1 MPGKLLNRQGFSSSR
16 LVLNKGSVLSVKIGV
31 APGNWSWD
39 SGADFFRFV
48 EACEQLGWDSL
59 WLTDRL
65 VSEQFSLEPVT
76 ALAAVAARTRTIKF
90 GTAVLVAS
98 LRNPAVLAKELATVD
113 FLAGGR
119 LLPAVGLGS
128 ADRKEHEAAGVAKE
142 DRGARTDEAIGLLRR
157 LWTEEHVVHHGQ
169 FFNLSNVTIQ
179 PKPLFRP
186 ALPIW
191 VGGRTTHALRRVARL
206 GDGWLASSIT
216 PGEAA
221 FGVRTIRHYLVEAG
235 REIEADHYGVL
246 LGVYLGN
253 SRKDG
258 LAQIRAHTRSPRLDV
273 SLESYTAMGTT
284 DEILHTIERYQAC
297 GISKFVLRL
306 TCGKEE
312 GLEQLQCL
320 AEAIAVPINM
330 G

>member
-1 MPGKLLNRQGFSSSR
+1 M
-16 LVLNKGSVLSVKIGV
+16 SVKVGI
-31 APGNWSWD
+31 APGNWTWE

-48 EACEQLGWDSL
+48 EACEELGWDSL

-65 VSEQFSLEPVT
+65 VSERFSLEPVT
-76 ALAAVAARTRTIKF
+76 ALAAVAARTRTLKF

-98 LRNPAVLAKELATVD
+98 LRNPTLLAKELATVD

-128 ADRKEHEAAGVAKE
+128 ADPREHEAAGVE
-142 DRGARTDEAIGLLRR
+142 RRDRGPRTDEAIGLLRR
-157 LWTEEHVVHHGQ
+157 LWTEDHVTHHGR
-169 FFNLSNVTIQ
+169 FFTLNDVTIQ

-191 VGGRTTHALRRVARL
+191 VGGRTEHALRRVAHL

-216 PGEAA
+216 PEEAA
-221 FGVRTIRHYLVEAG
+221 WGVETIHRYLVEEG
-235 REIEADHYGVL
+235 REIEEDHYGVL
-246 LGVYLGN
+246 LGAYLAK
-253 SRKDG
+253 SREDA
-258 LAQIRAHTRSPRLDV
+258 LAELRAHAQNPRPDV
-273 SLESYTAMGTT
+273 PLESYTAIGTAE
-284 DEILHTIERYQAC
+284 DIHYTIDRYQAC

-312 GLEQLQCL
+312 GLEQLQRL
-320 AEAIAVPINM
+320 AEAVAVPVNK